1 MDVRVHIFTATA
13 LGRGRVA
20 SPTLGCFL
28 IIVIIIIIIIIIIVI
43 NNLVEFLKFY
53 NLVV

>member
-1 MDVRVHIFTATA
+1 MVKVSSLQATKA
-13 LGRGRVA
+13 HEGARTLGRGRVA
-20 SPTLGCFL
+20 SPTLGRL
-28 IIVIIIIIIIIIIVI
+28 LIIIII